1 MSKERKEKKQKTD
14 KQIATKFVIILI
26 VAFAIGMATSFVSN
40 SLADKIDKDIISE
53 LKEIMRIA
61 MPIIFIG
68 SNIVVHIFCFAKY
81 TKAKKLADNW
91 DGWDEDVIDEAE
103 TVLGT
108 ALIPENILL
117 VCNFFMFGATLY
129 FADFTA
135 EGEIGNLAVTVV
147 GMITF
152 VIGLFFATLLQKLVV
167 DAEKKINPE
176 KRGNVLDTEF
186 TKEWIS
192 SCDEA
197 QKKIIHEA
205 GFKAY
210 QAANAVCTV
219 MSVISMM
226 GLMTF
231 GTGLFPLVCVSI
243 IWITLVVS
251 YSVASAKLEY
261 KK

>member
-1 MSKERKEKKQKTD
+1 MSKEKKQKTD
-14 KQIATKFVIILI
+14 KQIVIKFILILI
-26 VAFAIGMATSFVSN
+26 VACVIGIIGGFVGAT
-40 SLADKIDKDIISE
+40 LAENFDGDIFSD
-53 LKEIMRIA
+53 LKEIMEIA

-81 TKAKKLADNW
+81 AKGKKLADSW
-91 DGWDEDVIDEAE
+91 DGWNEEVIDEAE
-103 TVLGT
+103 AVLGV

-117 VCNFFMFGATLY
+117 VCNFFMYGATLY
-129 FADFTA
+129 FANFTV
-135 EGEIGNLAVTVV
+135 EGGLGNLTVTVI
-147 GMITF
+147 GAITF
-152 VIGLFFATLLQKLVV
+152 IVGLFFSTLLQKLVI

-176 KRGNVLDTEF
+176 KRGNILDTEF
-186 TKEWIS
+186 TKEWIA

-197 QKKIIHEA
+197 QKKAIHEA

-210 QAANAVCTV
+210 QAANAVCIV